1 MRARYYK
8 KRLRGRGTGQDGM
21 LAREDSLGTNYVLV
35 PNTRFEESKPKPI
48 ASQSNN
54 ERKLVKMIEE
64 KIESN
69 SIIDKKKSKPK
80 RIEYISTQAL
90 LT

>member
-1 MRARYYK
+1 MRGRFYK
-8 KRLRGRGTGQDGM
+8 NRKLRGRGVGQDSM
-21 LAREDSLGTNYVLV
+21 LAREDYVIV
-35 PNTRFEESKPKPI
+35 FPSERTEESLPKPI

-54 ERKLVKMIEE
+54 ERKLVRLIEE

-80 RIEYISTQAL
+80 KIEYISTEAL
-90 LT
+90 LN